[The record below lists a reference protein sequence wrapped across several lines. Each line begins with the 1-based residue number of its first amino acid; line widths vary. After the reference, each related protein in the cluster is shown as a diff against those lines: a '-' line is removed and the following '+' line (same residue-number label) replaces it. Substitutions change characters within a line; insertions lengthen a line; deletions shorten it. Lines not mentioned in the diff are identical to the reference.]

1 MPDMPDM
8 PDTPSSFS
16 ARELESYY
24 RKEPETT
31 KKAILA
37 FLRDSQ
43 NPEMIV
49 FGSQALNAHFPP
61 WLDKETKDWDVVA
74 NVSSKE
80 SSEKLAHQLEQKL
93 DRHYGG
99 DFFGVEPAIHEGTFR
114 IRSKVTGVVV
124 ADVSL
129 KDREI
134 KFKRI
139 QGINYASLE
148 WLEWEAERLIASPDA
163 EFRRAKD
170 KDNLQ
175 RIKVYKRL
183 KKRGRLGRSGG
194 GDRYIDGSPVD
205 TSMRGLR

>member
-1 MPDMPDM
+1 MIE
-8 PDTPSSFS
+8 SSDKFS
-16 ARELESYY
+16 EKELESYY

-49 FGSQALNAHFPP
+49 FGSQALNAHLPP

-74 NVSSKE
+74 STSSKE
-80 SSEKLAHQLEQKL
+80 GSEKLAHQLESKL
-93 DRHYGG
+93 DKRYGG

-114 IRSKVTGVVV
+114 IRSKVTGTVV

-183 KKRGRLGRSGG
+183 KKRRQSGG
-194 GDRYIDGSPVD
+194 GGGRYIDGSSVD